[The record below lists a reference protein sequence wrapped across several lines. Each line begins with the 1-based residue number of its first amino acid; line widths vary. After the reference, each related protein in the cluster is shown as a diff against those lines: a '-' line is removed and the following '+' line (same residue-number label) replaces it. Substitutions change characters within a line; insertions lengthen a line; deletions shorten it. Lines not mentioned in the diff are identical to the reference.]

1 MKFLLFGP
9 AACLALVATVAFAA
23 AGASTGDVSHGAT
36 VFARCAA
43 CHSISKTSI
52 GGIGPN
58 LAGVVGRKAGS
69 LPGYRYS
76 SAMKNS
82 GLVWNEATLARFL
95 AAPSQVVPGTKMTF
109 TGLSSPK
116 DRVDVIAL
124 LKNGPKK

>member
-1 MKFLLFGP
+1 VKFLLFGSG
-9 AACLALVATVAFAA
+9 AGLALFASVAFAGA
-23 AGASTGDVSHGAT
+23 AAPAGDVSHGAS

-58 LAGVVGRKAGS
+58 LAGVVGRKAGA

-76 SAMKNS
+76 TAMKNS

-109 TGLSSPK
+109 AGLSNPK
-116 DRVDVIAL
+116 DRADVIAL